1 MRLLGVILIILGAL
15 AIAYK
20 GITYEKTE
28 QIAKVGPL
36 DLNAKKQETLE
47 IPPWVGAIGI
57 GVGALL
63 LVAGGR
69 GSKR

>member
-1 MRLLGVILIILGAL
+1 MRMLGVILIILGAL

-20 GITYEKTE
+20 GFTYEKTE
-28 QIAKVGPL
+28 QIAKVGPFEAT
-36 DLNAKKQETLE
+36 AKKQETVP
-47 IPPWVGAIGI
+47 IPAWVGAVGI

-69 GSKR
+69 GGKR